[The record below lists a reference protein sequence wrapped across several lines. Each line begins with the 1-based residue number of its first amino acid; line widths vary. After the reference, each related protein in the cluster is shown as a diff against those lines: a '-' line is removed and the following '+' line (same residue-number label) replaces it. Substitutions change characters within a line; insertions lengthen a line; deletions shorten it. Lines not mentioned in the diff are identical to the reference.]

1 MLRLKYLVQF
11 AQTENVTW
19 DYLPIGYWSAVESH
33 VGVMVA
39 CAPAIRSLQRSIRDR
54 LWPKPPNASS
64 YYEDDSKNSSK
75 KWSSKDRSR
84 ISTMSRSRA
93 DKDDF
98 VQLDEFDMQGG
109 ENVKEETA
117 TNRSATQSS
126 SGGSL
131 TRSFTSNEDIIP
143 LAATAAPASMN
154 SSKNGIMV
162 QTEFS
167 IDRASTGPGLAQ
179 SSSDEARL
187 MDRGRFHV

>member
-1 MLRLKYLVQF
+1 
-11 AQTENVTW
+11 
-19 DYLPIGYWSAVESH
+19 
-33 VGVMVA
+33 
-39 CAPAIRSLQRSIRDR
+39 
-54 LWPKPPNASS
+54 
-64 YYEDDSKNSSK
+64 
-75 KWSSKDRSR
+75 
-84 ISTMSRSRA
+84 MSRSRA

-109 ENVKEETA
+109 EHAKEETA

-187 MDRGRFHV
+187 MDRGRFRV

>member
-39 CAPAIRSLQRSIRDR
+39 CAPAIRSLQRSIRDK
-54 LWPKPPNASS
+54 LWPKPVNASS

-84 ISTMSRSRA
+84 ISTLSRSRA
-93 DKDDF
+93 DKDEF

-109 ENVKEETA
+109 ENAKEETA

-143 LAATAAPASMN
+143 LAATAAPASMD

-179 SSSDEARL
+179 SSNDEARL
-187 MDRGRFHV
+187 MDRARFRV

>member
-39 CAPAIRSLQRSIRDR
+39 CAPAIRSLQRSIRDK
-54 LWPKPPNASS
+54 LWPKPVNASS

-84 ISTMSRSRA
+84 ISTLSRSRA
-93 DKDDF
+93 DKDEF

-109 ENVKEETA
+109 ENAKEETA

-143 LAATAAPASMN
+143 LAATAAPASMD

-179 SSSDEARL
+179 RSNDEARL
-187 MDRGRFHV
+187 MDRARFRV